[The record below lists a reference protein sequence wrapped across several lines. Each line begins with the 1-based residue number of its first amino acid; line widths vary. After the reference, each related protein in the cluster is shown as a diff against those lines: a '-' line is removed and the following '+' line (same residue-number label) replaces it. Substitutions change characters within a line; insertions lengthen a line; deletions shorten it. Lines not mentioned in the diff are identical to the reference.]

1 MRAWLWRV
9 SMRMAEPRVA
19 TTLAIVIY
27 SVSFVLA
34 VALLVHGVA
43 AGDGWLLVPPV
54 LLGLAVVVAVPAAW
68 RGGYWG
74 RAVEQTALILAAGGL
89 VSGAVVEVWDLVL
102 VGDPASYYVLASLA
116 GVGVLALFRSHWL
129 RLQAR
134 AWRAVSLRGPLFFS

>member
-27 SVSFVLA
+27 SVSFALA

-74 RAVEQTALILAAGGL
+74 RAFEQTALILAAGGL

-102 VGDPASYYVLASLA
+102 VDDPASYYV
-116 GVGVLALFRSHWL
+116 
-129 RLQAR
+129 
-134 AWRAVSLRGPLFFS
+134 